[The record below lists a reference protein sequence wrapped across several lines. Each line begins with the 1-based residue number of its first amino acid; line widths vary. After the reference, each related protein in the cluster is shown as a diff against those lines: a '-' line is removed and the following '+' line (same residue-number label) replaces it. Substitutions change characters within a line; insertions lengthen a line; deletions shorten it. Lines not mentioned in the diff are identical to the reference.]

1 MYKYVQIY
9 ENQGLFCEN
18 PCENRFSGSRRISS
32 PDINLEGPPDCQ
44 WPCILPGMNPNQE
57 GGGRGGGGL
66 GACPP
71 EIFQKC
77 MVIMCVLVQIYTIN
91 LEDAR
96 PLCLP
101 PSTPPLSDSGCS
113 SLFIERRRRRKN
125 FFHGR
130 PTIRSLPEGFNT
142 FIPFGFV
149 MPTCTLVLCYNRPT
163 RPATILTIKWEH
175 WTFKWS
181 KKFLVDVAT

>member
-1 MYKYVQIY
+1 MCKFTRIKAYFARILARIDSRVLAEFPALISTWRGLLIVNDPVFCLAWIQIRK
-9 ENQGLFCEN
+9 GV
-18 PCENRFSGSRRISS
+18 
-32 PDINLEGPPDCQ
+32 
-44 WPCILPGMNPNQE
+44 
-57 GGGRGGGGL
+57 GGGGGGGGL